1 MGKKY
6 RQRSGKCA
14 LVRYRGGP
22 VGGELVEDRSQ
33 GDPARIIIGAGQV
46 PPGVEDIL
54 NEMEVGTQGEYII
67 PCAKAYGAHDPAGV
81 KTYPRWFIN
90 GGEHLEVGTII
101 SWEHPVSRQLVPVK
115 CVDVTKDTV
124 TIDFNHLLAG
134 QDLRYWFELVDLL
147 D

>member
-1 MGKKY
+1 MEMKY

-22 VGGELVEDRSQ
+22 VDGEIVEDRSL
-33 GDPARIIIGAGQV
+33 GEPVRIIIGAGQV

-54 NEMEVGTQGEYII
+54 NEMEIGSQGEYII
-67 PCAKAYGAHDPAGV
+67 PCAKAYGAHDPEGV
-81 KTYPRWFIN
+81 RTYPRLSIKDGQSLDAGSVIPWK
-90 GGEHLEVGTII
+90 
-101 SWEHPVSRQLVPVK
+101 HPVSQQLVPVK
-115 CVDVTKDTV
+115 VIAATKDTV

-134 QDLRYWFELVDLL
+134 TDLRYWFQLVDIL

>member
-1 MGKKY
+1 MASKY

-22 VGGELVEDRSQ
+22 VGGEIIEDRSQ
-33 GDPARIIIGAGQV
+33 GEPVKIIIGAGQV

-54 NEMEVGTQGEYII
+54 DKMEVGSQAEYII
-67 PCAKAYGAHDPAGV
+67 PYAKAYGAHDPENV
-81 KTYPRWFIN
+81 KTFPRLFIK
-90 GGEHLEVGTII
+90 GGEELEVGSII
-101 SWEHPVSRQLVPVK
+101 PWMHPALQQYVPVK
-115 CVDVTKDTV
+115 CVAATKDTV

-134 QDLRYWFELVDLL
+134 KDLRYWFELVDII

>member
-1 MGKKY
+1 MEIKY

-22 VGGELVEDRSQ
+22 ADGEIVEDLSQ
-33 GDPARIIIGAGQV
+33 MEPVRVVIGAGQV

-54 NEMEVGTQGEYII
+54 NEMEIGSQRECII
-67 PCAKAYGAHDPAGV
+67 PCAKAYGVHDPAGV
-81 KTYPRWFIN
+81 KTYPRRYIKD
-90 GGEHLEVGTII
+90 GERFETGSII
-101 SWEHPVSRQLVPVK
+101 TWNHPVSKQSVPVK
-115 CVDVTKDTV
+115 CIAVTKDTV

-134 QDLRYWFELVDLL
+134 QDLRYWFELVDIL

>member
-1 MGKKY
+1 MKY

-22 VGGELVEDRSQ
+22 VSGDIVEDHSQ
-33 GDPARIIIGAGQV
+33 GEPLRIIIGSGQV

-54 NEMEVGTQGEYII
+54 NEMEVGSQGEYVI
-67 PCAKAYGAHDPAGV
+67 PCAKAYGAHDPKGV
-81 KTYPRWFIN
+81 RTYPRSFIK
-90 GGEHLEVGTII
+90 GGDRLEVESII
-101 SWEHPVSRQLVPVK
+101 AWDHPISGQSVPVK
-115 CVDVTKDTV
+115 CIAATKDTV

-134 QDLRYWFELVDLL
+134 QDLRYWFELVDVL

>member
-1 MGKKY
+1 MDMKY

-22 VGGELVEDRSQ
+22 MGGEIVEDRSQ
-33 GDPARIIIGAGQV
+33 GAPVRIIIGAGQV

-54 NEMEVGTQGEYII
+54 NEMEVGSQGEYIV
-67 PCAKAYGAHDPAGV
+67 PCVKAYGAHDPEGV
-81 KTYPRWFIN
+81 KTYPRRLVKD
-90 GGEHLEVGTII
+90 GDKVEVG
-101 SWEHPVSRQLVPVK
+101 SVVAWNHPVSQQTVPVK
-115 CVDVTKDTV
+115 CVGVTQDTV

-134 QDLRYWFELVDLL
+134 HDLRYWFELVDIL